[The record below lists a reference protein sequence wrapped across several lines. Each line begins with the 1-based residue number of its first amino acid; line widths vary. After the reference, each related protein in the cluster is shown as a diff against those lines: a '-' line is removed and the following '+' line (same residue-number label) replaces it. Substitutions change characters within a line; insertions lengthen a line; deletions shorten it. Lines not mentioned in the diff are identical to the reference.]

1 MSSSRRLDSKGA
13 ATAADHTKGPRVS
26 KHRHSTQPSA
36 ATILNSSSVNSRM
49 HKNDASSAGDSYA
62 HYIDL
67 PVAAPKC
74 FRIANVPLT
83 WSKKNVYRVLHNA
96 DRSLKDHKHQL
107 SLFPACSGATQ
118 TALLNF
124 EICTKFF
131 RRILLNRHHYLKVL
145 ATSTSA
151 EVRLV
156 IDCHFHDLTPL
167 NTPEGKIVAELV
179 LPSATISQVIDTERL
194 KCNCRNRPCR
204 PCIWVLEKPGDPS
217 DVAERL
223 PA

>member
-36 ATILNSSSVNSRM
+36 ATILKPTSVNNRM
-49 HKNDASSAGDSYA
+49 HNSDASSAGDPYA
-62 HYIDL
+62 RYIDR
-67 PVAAPKC
+67 PVAGLKC
-74 FRIANVPLT
+74 IRVANVPLT
-83 WSKKNVYRVLHNA
+83 WSKEDVYQVLDDI
-96 DRSLKDHKHQL
+96 DRPFKGHKHQL

-118 TALLNF
+118 TALLNV

-131 RRILLNRHHYLKVL
+131 RCIPPNSYYYLEVP

-151 EVRLV
+151 EVHLV
-156 IDCHFHDLTPL
+156 IDYHFHDLTPL

-194 KCNCRNRPCR
+194 
-204 PCIWVLEKPGDPS
+204 
-217 DVAERL
+217 
-223 PA
+223 

>member
-131 RRILLNRHHYLKVL
+131 RRILLNRH
-145 ATSTSA
+145 
-151 EVRLV
+151 
-156 IDCHFHDLTPL
+156 FHDLTPL